1 MQTKGYKIIFSSNMS
16 NQEIE
21 KHIDDLLR
29 EVDARRQIAQV
40 IEMSSQEIY
49 EELKKLD

>member
-1 MQTKGYKIIFSSNMS
+1 MGTKGYKIIFSSNMPS
-16 NQEIE
+16 KEIE
-21 KHIDDLLR
+21 EHIDNLLR
-29 EVDARRQIAQV
+29 EIDSRRQIAQV